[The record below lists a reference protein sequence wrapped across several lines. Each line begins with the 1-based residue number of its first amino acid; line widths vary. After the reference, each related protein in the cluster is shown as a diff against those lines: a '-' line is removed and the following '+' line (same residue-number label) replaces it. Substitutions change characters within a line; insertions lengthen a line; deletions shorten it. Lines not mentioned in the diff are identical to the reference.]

1 MLTATAALRLY
12 GQGVLI
18 DADPVGKYYEVG
30 QYRVFGGRRKEPL
43 AIGVLVERFAEFLRW
58 RRRVGRYLG
67 RCRDTK
73 VIIHPVPGEF
83 LDSRQD
89 CCASDGGS
97 KVHDTRQMDGNLY
110 DDVPRAGNQCD
121 RA

>member
-1 MLTATAALRLY
+1 MMTATAALRLY

-30 QYRVFGGRRKEPL
+30 QYRVFGGRRKETL

-58 RRRVGRYLG
+58 RRRVGRYIG
-67 RCRDTK
+67 RCRDTI

-83 LDSRQD
+83 LDGRQD
-89 CCASDGGS
+89 CCTLARGPE
-97 KVHDTRQMDGNLY
+97 VYDTIQMDGDPN
-110 DDVPRAGNQCD
+110 DVMVPT
-121 RA
+121 